1 MKSPMT
7 KIETRPVKGDQAQIP
22 YRYVPVNQFTP
33 LSNTNWLF
41 VDSTAATWSVAED
54 NPWKCSASARAMRR
68 DTGAGEETIQVN
80 VELVSFDQNIFRVF
94 FDNQGSP
101 DPKVHGPVT
110 QNDLDAI
117 RQKEIDGGAPE
128 KPFQIEGATLTFSTA
143 DLQVSFEGEFA
154 CTVKDHEGNVIC
166 QDANDSN
173 GNNLGGTFVDATY
186 GQASAFAKV
195 ITPGTDHQ
203 YGVGEVNVNVD
214 GKDGYYVV
222 GKSGLSM
229 TNFNYDQITY
239 VHPELLP
246 QGYGLDES
254 LPNYY
259 FPMYFSAPWC
269 INVSNQGTPSQHAYG
284 IYLDNVAQTY
294 VNTGDT
300 QFGEGV
306 GNENTLYFG
315 SQSGLVDYYFI
326 YGKPRN
332 YTGQA
337 NGYRQGPMEVVLG
350 LAYLCQNS
358 AAPGFARFAAMP
370 PKYIFGYFQGIYGAI
385 GVNENAYPSDDPTI
399 DNAIF
404 FDDVLKGYQDAAM
417 PLEGFAV
424 DIDVQDTYKVFTINS
439 RFFIDGDREGKSIF
453 QWAHDQG
460 LVTQTNITCFIKDS
474 ENDYDVL
481 ASLVSSGLYTN
492 NKGADGTEFKN
503 DGFGPQ
509 DAYCGQLQYGEN
521 EKVTAIFPDWGKS
534 GAGAWWGPNYEA
546 LIGKGLDF
554 VWQDM
559 TTPSMDSHV
568 IGNDVTDDQFDPT
581 EIAKANTGNEADA
594 DAAAY
599 AETFNWRSYHPQLLV
614 TDPRFGADAKR
625 SFAEVRNQHAYL
637 LCEATYENA
646 VSKSEFSKFQR
657 SYIIARGGQIGSQH
671 FGGLW
676 MGDNQSDW
684 IHLNLMV
691 PMIVSMNMSGMSV
704 VGADIGG
711 FAQFG
716 DTNTHVDPELLCR
729 WVHAGCLLPWFRN
742 HYDRYISL
750 DPSTSDDPKQWKP
763 KGHGKAFQELY
774 NDAFGDYRSS
784 MKMALELRYRWQEV
798 FYTASYRYASS
809 GEPMVKAMCMWYDDP
824 GIDYGKYPE
833 LNSQFLLGGNDG
845 LQIMAAPVLTK
856 SQTGRKIYFPANANW
871 FPYYLGGD
879 TGNLDKYQP
888 GGASVQVNVPT
899 DEFAVYVREGAII
912 PTRYTL
918 DGSVKSVNSYT
929 TSDPLVMDIF
939 GAVDGTAQGLCYLD
953 DGGLT
958 RDAETQ
964 DKYAGIAVGLE
975 EIDDASASY
984 AVGYVGPGYEWAGDI
999 FLRLRAVGNVNAVSA
1014 NSMSIPI
1021 SDASSRGDF
1030 FNRNIGEAYYW
1041 KDSETGSV
1049 WIRLPASAFEHEA
1062 TRVLISCGDKINV
1075 AQPI

>member
-1 MKSPMT
+1 M
-7 KIETRPVKGDQAQIP
+7 
-22 YRYVPVNQFTP
+22 
-33 LSNTNWLF
+33 
-41 VDSTAATWSVAED
+41 
-54 NPWKCSASARAMRR
+54 
-68 DTGAGEETIQVN
+68 
-80 VELVSFDQNIFRVF
+80 
-94 FDNQGSP
+94 
-101 DPKVHGPVT
+101 
-110 QNDLDAI
+110 
-117 RQKEIDGGAPE
+117 DGGAPE
-128 KPFQIEGATLTFSTA
+128 KPFQIDGATLTFSTA
-143 DLQVSFEGEFA
+143 DLQVSFEGQFV
-154 CTVKDHEGNVIC
+154 CTVKDHKGNIIC
-166 QDANDSN
+166 QDAKDSK
-173 GNNLGGTFVDATY
+173 GNNLGGTFVDSSQ
-186 GQASAFAKV
+186 GQASALAKV
-195 ITPGTDHQ
+195 IAPETDRQ
-203 YGVGEVNVNVD
+203 YGVGEVNVNV
-214 GKDGYYVV
+214 GGSDGYYVV

-239 VHPELLP
+239 KHPELLP
-246 QGYGLDES
+246 QGYGLDGS

-269 INVSNQGTPSQHAYG
+269 INVSSQGTPSQRAYG

-294 VNTGDT
+294 VNTGDKR
-300 QFGEGV
+300 FGDEV
-306 GNENTLYFG
+306 GNENTLYLG

-337 NGYRQGPMEVVLG
+337 GGYRQGPMEVVLG

-358 AAPGFARFAAMP
+358 AAPGFAKFAAMP

-385 GVNENAYPSDDPTI
+385 GVSENAYPSGDPTI

-439 RFFIDGDREGKSIF
+439 RFFIDGDRDGKSIF

-474 ENDYDVL
+474 ESDYDVL
-481 ASLVSSGLYTN
+481 KSLVGSGLYTN

-534 GAGAWWGPNYEA
+534 GTGAWWGPNYEA

-568 IGNDVTDDQFDPT
+568 IGNDVTDDQFDSA
-581 EIAKANTGNEADA
+581 EIAKANAGNEADA

-599 AETFNWRSYHPQLLV
+599 AAKFNWRSYHPQLLV
-614 TDPRFGADAKR
+614 TDPRFGADTKR

-646 VSKSEFSKFQR
+646 VSKGEFSKFQR

-676 MGDNQSDW
+676 MGDNQSNWSD
-684 IHLNLMV
+684 LNLMV

-716 DTNTHVDPELLCR
+716 NTGTHVDPELLCR

-763 KGHGKAFQELY
+763 KGHGKEFQELY

-784 MKMALELRYRWQEV
+784 MKSALELRYRWQEV
-798 FYTASYRYASS
+798 LYTASFRYASS

-845 LQIMAAPVLTK
+845 LQIMAAPVLTEA
-856 SQTGRKIYFPANANW
+856 QTSRKIYFPANANW

-879 TGNLDKYQP
+879 TGNLNKYQP
-888 GGASVQVNVPT
+888 GGASVEVSVPT
-899 DEFAVYVREGAII
+899 DQFAVYVREGAIL

-918 DGSVKSVNSYT
+918 DGSAKSVNSYT
-929 TSDPLVMDIF
+929 TGDPLVMDIF
-939 GAVDGTAQGLCYLD
+939 GAVDGTTQGICYLD
-953 DGGLT
+953 DGGVT

-964 DKYAGIAVGLE
+964 DKYSGIAVAVQD
-975 EIDDASASY
+975 IDDSSVTY
-984 AVGYVGPGYEWAGDI
+984 AVAYVGPGYGWAGDI
-999 FLRLRAVGNVNAVSA
+999 FLRLRAVGQVNAVSA
-1014 NSMSIPI
+1014 NGMSIPI
-1021 SDASSRGDF
+1021 SDATSRGDF
-1030 FNRNIGEAYYW
+1030 FNQDIGATYYW
-1041 KDSETGSV
+1041 RDTETGSV
-1049 WIRLPASAFEHEA
+1049 WVRLPASVFESKTA
-1062 TRVLISCGDKINV
+1062 YVLISCDDKINV
-1075 AQPI
+1075 AQPL